1 MSAEVSNQLGFW
13 DVRAAASEAAAEPA
27 PVGLST
33 CHISPQAKLRKARV
47 TVAVGGNT
55 IRLTGPELAGDTMR
69 AKALRHRQ
77 TTRGSITEFSK
88 RSRNRLL
95 SKLGA
100 IDQRQILFR
109 PLMFTGTYPEDWP
122 TSPARW
128 KQDLQAFVKRLLR
141 RYPSAAIIWRMEP
154 QKRGAPHFHLL
165 IFNIRFLPFGQAAAW
180 WAEITN
186 GNPASCSRVER
197 VRSWRGV
204 MSYASKYLAKLDGD
218 DRQFLSG
225 AGGKALP
232 EVGRLWGVINAE
244 ALPTDV
250 REFIAE
256 DAQFHQLRRIL
267 HRHKSSILRRAGHR
281 HIPAPRDPT
290 VGVSAFLDW
299 ETAIQLVDSQLGGD
313 RLIPLLRETR
323 QLEMQTRFKREA
335 LAEEWLSSKKK

>member
-1 MSAEVSNQLGFW
+1 MSTAETIQRGFW
-13 DVRAAASEAAAEPA
+13 DVRAAASAAAAEPA

-33 CHISPQAKLRKARV
+33 CHISPQAHLRKARV
-47 TVAVGGNT
+47 TIAIGGNT
-55 IRLTGPELAGDTMR
+55 IKLTGPELAGDTMR

-88 RSRNRLL
+88 RSRHRLL
-95 SKLGA
+95 FKLGN
-100 IDQRQILFR
+100 IDQRQILYR
-109 PLMFTGTYPEDWP
+109 PLMATLTYGDDWP
-122 TSPARW
+122 TSPVKW
-128 KQDLQAFVKRLLR
+128 KRDLQALVKRILR

-165 IFNIRFLPFGQAAAW
+165 IFNLRFLPFGQVAQW
-180 WAEITN
+180 WADITN

-218 DRQFLSG
+218 NRQFLSG
-225 AGGKALP
+225 PNGKALS

-290 VGVSAFLDW
+290 VGFSSFLDW
-299 ETAIQLVDSQLGGD
+299 ETSIQLVDGQLGGD

-323 QLEMQTRFKREA
+323 KLEMQARFKREA
-335 LAEEWLSSKKK
+335 LAEEWLSTRKK